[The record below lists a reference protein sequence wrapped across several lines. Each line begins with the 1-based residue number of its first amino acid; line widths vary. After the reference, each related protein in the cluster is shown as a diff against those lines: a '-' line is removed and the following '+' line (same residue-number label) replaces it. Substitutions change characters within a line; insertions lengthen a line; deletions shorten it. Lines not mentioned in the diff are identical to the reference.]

1 MRVGMLAVTRLMTAV
16 SAAVALAACSG
27 GDDGGTEP
35 TPAISIAL
43 SSSALNIT
51 QGTTGTVTVNLTRSG
66 GFAGDV
72 AVTVEGLPGTV
83 TFTSAPATIG
93 ASVSSAVITFNVGG
107 AAAPGAINAT
117 VKATGTGVSAV
128 TAPVVITVVAAPTP
142 SYTLAVA
149 NATVTATQGGTAT
162 QTVNITRT
170 GGFTGA
176 VALSVDG
183 LPTGVT
189 AAFDQ
194 ANPTGNTSTLT
205 LTAAANATTGTS
217 TVTVKGSATGPG
229 DKTATFQLTVNA
241 APAGGFTL
249 GMNPA
254 ALTLTQG
261 LSGTST
267 VNITRTGGFAGSVK
281 LEVSNLPN
289 GVTAAFNPTDATGT
303 TSTLTITASAT
314 AATGP
319 ATITI
324 KGTSQGQTDQTT
336 TLALTVNVAGGYT
349 LAMNPTTLTIQQGTN
364 GTSTV
369 NITRTGGFAGA
380 VTLSASGLPNGVTA
394 AFNPTAPTTNQ
405 STLTLTASATAATGP
420 ATVTIK
426 GTAAGLADQT
436 TTLALT
442 VSAATGGSGNT
453 SFEFCTVD
461 QTPIWFA
468 IQDGASGTWTKVTP
482 SASGTKFQFN
492 ITQPKAGV
500 AYVRNTTSAGVSTAS
515 RSLAGRLSAS
525 LKQELLL
532 RNRATRTNAYAARS
546 LANGYNLTIVYGTQA
561 ELNGQGTQIC
571 LPGTGKTVNGTVAG
585 VNAAG
590 GQSATVSLGP
600 SIADASATGTFQL
613 TDVPDGALDLVAARS
628 TTNTTTFSTSV
639 DKLIIRRGVNAGNN
653 STLPVLDFGS
663 AEAFDPV
670 QGNLTI
676 GNIGTDLAIVLTSY
690 FTAGGSGAAGAT
702 VGGSFIPG
710 AGPFKYYGV
719 PASKQAAGD
728 LHLALAIAFP
738 GLTSTDQARVAALYF
753 KDPTDRTVTLGAAL
767 GAQTISAAATA
778 PYVRFRATGPIP
790 AEYGKLLELEFSQG
804 TAARTVS
811 IAATEGYLAGAA
823 TYDITVPDF
832 SGVAGWDNNWGPK
845 TGSQTEWQVFTY
857 GFTGIGL
864 GSINPVD
871 GATFK
876 GAFRSGTITP

>member
-1 MRVGMLAVTRLMTAV
+1 MLEVRRLM
-16 SAAVALAACSG
+16 SAMVAAATLVACSG

-35 TPAISIAL
+35 TPAIAIVL
-43 SSSALNIT
+43 SSATLSVT
-51 QGTTGTVTVNLTRSG
+51 QGATQTVNLTLTRSG

-72 AVTVEGLPGTV
+72 SIAVEGLPTGVVSTV
-83 TFTSAPATIG
+83 TPPSLG
-93 ASVSSAVITFNVGG
+93 ASVSSAVITIGAGG
-107 AAAPGAINAT
+107 SANPGVINAT
-117 VKATGTGVSAV
+117 VRATGTGVTAV
-128 TAPVVITVVAAPTP
+128 TAPLAITVVAAPAQ
-142 SYTLAVA
+142 SYSLAVT
-149 NATVTATQGGTAT
+149 NATVTASQGGTAT

-170 GGFTGA
+170 GGFAGA
-176 VALSVDG
+176 VTLAAEG

-189 AAFDQ
+189 AAF
-194 ANPTGNTSTLT
+194 NPQGTTGNTSTLT
-205 LTAAANATTGTS
+205 LTAAANATTGNA
-217 TVTVKGSATGPG
+217 TVTVKGTATGQA

-241 APAGGFTL
+241 TPAGGFTL
-249 GMNPA
+249 AMNPA

-261 LSGTST
+261 LSATST
-267 VNITRTGGFAGSVK
+267 VNITRTGGFAGSVN
-281 LEVSNLPN
+281 LTASGLPN
-289 GVTAAFNPTDATGT
+289 GVTAAFNPTDATGA
-303 TSTLTITASAT
+303 TSTLTVTASAT

-319 ATITI
+319 ATVTI

-336 TLALTVNVAGGYT
+336 TLALTVNAAGGFT

-380 VTLSASGLPNGVTA
+380 VTLTATGLPNGVTA

-405 STLTLTASATAATGP
+405 STLTLSASATAATGL
-420 ATVTIK
+420 ATVTIH
-426 GTAAGLADQT
+426 GTSGALPEQT

-442 VSAATGGSGNT
+442 VSTATGGSGNT

-468 IQDGASGTWTKVTP
+468 IQDGASGTWTKVNP

-500 AYVRNTTSAGVSTAS
+500 AYVTNIASAGVSSAS
-515 RSLAGRLSAS
+515 RGLAGRLSAS

-546 LANGYNLTIVYGTQA
+546 LANGYDLTIVYGTQS

-571 LPGTGKTVNGTVAG
+571 LPGAGKTVNGTVAG

-590 GQSATVSLGP
+590 GQAATVSLGP
-600 SIADASATGTFQL
+600 SVADASAAGTFQL

-628 TTNTTTFSTSV
+628 TTNTTTFSTTV

-676 GNIGTDLAIVLTSY
+676 GNIGSDLALVLTSY
-690 FTAGGSGAAGAT
+690 FTAAGSGAAGAT

-710 AGPFKYYGV
+710 TGPFKYFGV
-719 PASKQAAGD
+719 PASKQVAGD

-767 GAQTISAAATA
+767 PAQTVSAAATT

-790 AEYGKLLELEFSQG
+790 AEYGKLLNIEFIQG
-804 TAARTVS
+804 TAARSVNIT
-811 IAATEGYLAGAA
+811 ATEGYLAGAA

-845 TGSQTEWQVFTY
+845 VGSQTQWQVFTY

>member
-1 MRVGMLAVTRLMTAV
+1 MRFRMLEVRNLASVMV
-16 SAAVALAACSG
+16 AATMIAACG
-27 GDDGGTEP
+27 GDDGGTDP
-35 TPAISIAL
+35 TPAIAVAL
-43 SSSALNIT
+43 SSATLSVT
-51 QGTTGTVTVNLTRSG
+51 QGTTQAVNLTLTRSG

-72 AVTVEGLPGTV
+72 SIAVEGLPTGVVSTV
-83 TFTSAPATIG
+83 APASLG
-93 ASVSSAVITFNVGG
+93 ASVSSAVITIGAGG
-107 AAAPGAINAT
+107 TAAPGLINAT
-117 VKATGTGVSAV
+117 VRATGSGV
-128 TAPVVITVVAAPTP
+128 TAATAALAITVVAAPAQ

-149 NATVTATQGGTAT
+149 NPTSAITQGGTAT
-162 QTVNITRT
+162 QTVNLTRT
-170 GGFTGA
+170 GGFAGA
-176 VALSVDG
+176 VTLTAEG

-189 AAFDQ
+189 AAFNPPSPT
-194 ANPTGNTSTLT
+194 ANASTLT

-217 TVTVKGSATGPG
+217 TVTVKGTATGQA
-229 DKTATFQLTVNA
+229 DKTTTFQLTVNA

-267 VNITRTGGFAGSVK
+267 VNITRTGGFSGSV
-281 LEVSNLPN
+281 NLTATGMPN
-289 GVTAAFNPTDATGT
+289 GVTAAFNPTDATGA

-314 AATGP
+314 AALGA

-336 TLALTVNVAGGYT
+336 TLALTVNAAGGYT
-349 LAMNPTTLTIQQGTN
+349 LAMNPATLTIQQGSN
-364 GTSTV
+364 GTSAV

-380 VTLSASGLPNGVTA
+380 VTLSATGLPNGVTA
-394 AFNPTAPTTNQ
+394 AFNPAAPTTNQ
-405 STLTLTASATAATGP
+405 STLTLTASATATPGL
-420 ATVTIK
+420 ATVTVH
-426 GTAAGLADQT
+426 GASTLPEQT

-442 VSAATGGSGNT
+442 VSAVTGGSGNT
-453 SFEFCTVD
+453 SFEFCSLD

-468 IQDGASGTWTKVTP
+468 IQDGASGTWTKVNP

-492 ITQPKAGV
+492 ITQAKGGV
-500 AYVRNTTSAGVSTAS
+500 AYVTNTTSAGVSSAS

-546 LANGYNLTIVYGTQA
+546 LANGYELALVYGTQS

-571 LPGTGKTVNGTVAG
+571 LPGAGKTVNGTVAG
-585 VNAAG
+585 VNAAQA
-590 GQSATVSLGP
+590 QSATVSLGP
-600 SIADASATGTFQL
+600 SVADASAGNTFQL

-628 TTNTTTFSTSV
+628 TTNVTTFSTSV

-663 AEAFDPV
+663 AEAFDPA

-676 GNIGTDLAIVLTSY
+676 GNIGSDVAVVLTSY
-690 FTAGGSGAAGAT
+690 FTAAGSGAAGAT
-702 VGGSFIPG
+702 VGGSFIPS

-767 GAQTISAAATA
+767 GTQTVSAAATT
-778 PYVRFRATGPIP
+778 PYVRFRATGP
-790 AEYGKLLELEFSQG
+790 
-804 TAARTVS
+804 
-811 IAATEGYLAGAA
+811 
-823 TYDITVPDF
+823 VPGVDRL
-832 SGVAGWDNNWGPK
+832 SGDPR
-845 TGSQTEWQVFTY
+845 SE
-857 GFTGIGL
+857 
-864 GSINPVD
+864 D
-871 GATFK
+871 GRWT
-876 GAFRSGTITP
+876 R